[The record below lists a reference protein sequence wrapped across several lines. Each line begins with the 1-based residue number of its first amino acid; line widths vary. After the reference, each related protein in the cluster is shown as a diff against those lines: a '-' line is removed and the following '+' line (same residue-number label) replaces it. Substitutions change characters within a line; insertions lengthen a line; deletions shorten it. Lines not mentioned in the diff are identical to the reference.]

1 MPSIPYLSSLAATS
15 LLLSAS
21 ASQAK
26 ASAPPKYLFGTTCL
40 PGPLQPSSFNL
51 TTTPSCAPSSGDPP
65 PWHPFTARPY
75 CLPKT
80 DYCIF
85 THAGFHGSDRGLSV
99 IDVRPYAITTEDT
112 VVDNDDEVSR
122 TAVTAVAD
130 MLVSASLSGALEPL
144 PDLFS
149 PEAASS
155 SSSSSSSATTTTTA
169 EKTTREPTSEEPDS
183 KNLPYELRDLPNK
196 GKGLIATRPIPRG
209 RIFMIDY
216 PAVLADTKLPRH
228 VKQAQGREL
237 MAEAIGRLSTRG
249 REEVLGLARQN
260 EDEERK
266 KRVPVSE
273 DVMKTNSFVVE
284 VQGREY
290 MALFPK
296 IARMN
301 HACKPSAVTRFNSTT
316 LSNTAMAF
324 RDILPG
330 EEITISYSTFGLPST
345 IRQQNLLS
353 GWGFTCTCDL
363 CTSPPADLAASDKR
377 REKVSRLGQEV
388 IELVSRGRKEDMQQ
402 AVALYSEAVEAVD
415 EEGLVPHLGGHYE
428 VLGRLWGA
436 AGEVEKG
443 REWAQRGREETE
455 MFERA
460 AMG

>member
-1 MPSIPYLSSLAATS
+1 MPSIPYLSGLAATS

-21 ASQAK
+21 LSQAK
-26 ASAPPKYLFGTTCL
+26 TSTPPKYLFGTTCL
-40 PGPLQPSSFNL
+40 PGPLRPSSFNL

-65 PWHPFTARPY
+65 PWHPFTVRPY
-75 CLPKT
+75 CLSKT

-99 IDVRPYAITTEDT
+99 ID
-112 VVDNDDEVSR
+112 
-122 TAVTAVAD
+122 
-130 MLVSASLSGALEPL
+130 PL
-144 PDLFS
+144 PDLFGHKT
-149 PEAASS
+149 A
-155 SSSSSSSATTTTTA
+155 SSSSSSATTT
-169 EKTTREPTSEEPDS
+169 PDETNEQTQQTD
-183 KNLPYELRDLPNK
+183 NLPYELRDLPNK

-284 VQGREY
+284 VMGREY

-363 CTSPPADLAASDKR
+363 CTAPPADLAASDNR

-388 IELVSRGRKEDMQQ
+388 IELVSRGRKEDMKQ
-402 AVALYSEAVEAVD
+402 AVALYSEAVAAVD